1 MDAEGYIDAVRAG
14 AIDPYGHTA
23 EELQESLDAYDRD
36 WTERLMALTDEQL
49 DEVAAGR
56 MQLPPLPGP
65 IESEHAVRFRAES
78 EFVGRARALQV
89 QRARLEAAERE
100 LLAAR
105 FARLQDEPGVF
116 DTNLRETASNLAVE
130 LRLSDRT
137 MERRLIAAARMV
149 TELPLAHDAHR
160 AGRINSG
167 HLRTIEKETEA
178 LRLDAAIDAEER
190 TRVEQELVAMAETTT
205 PGQLRSRAKRI
216 VDRVLTEPLQ
226 QRHDRA
232 RETRELFLQD
242 EGDGMAF
249 LGVRCLAVAAKAA
262 YNRATDAARRKP
274 KDDPRTF
281 DQYRADVVLDLL
293 TRGMVPDDT
302 SGVRGVNGITA
313 TVVVTI
319 PATALLHDHDDAH
332 GQEPFPALLDDEI
345 LVDVDT
351 VRMLAAETVTWERLF
366 LHPVTGVP
374 VTVDTYRPNRAMR
387 RWLRARD
394 GRCRWPGCN
403 NPVYRAD
410 VDHTHDWDAGGAT
423 TIGNLAHLCRRQRRP
438 LPLARLQQPRLPRRR
453 RPHPRLGRRRRDHHR
468 QPRPPLPPASH
479 DEARHRLDRAAAR
492 RRRARVHQPPR
503 HRAPQ
508 RTRAPRATLHR
519 HRRHLLG
526 QHDLH
531 PAQPPERATIGGHT
545 LLRPTIWTPHAPARP
560 HASRLTRT
568 PRR

>member
-1 MDAEGYIDAVRAG
+1 MDAEEYIAAVRAG
-14 AIDPYGHTA
+14 AIDPYGRSA
-23 EELQESLDAYDRD
+23 DELQESLDAYDRD

-49 DEVAAGR
+49 DEVVAGR
-56 MQLPPLPGP
+56 MPLPALPGP
-65 IESEHAVRFRAES
+65 IESEHAARFRAEF
-78 EFVGRARALQV
+78 EFVGRARALQA

-105 FARLQDEPGVF
+105 FARLADEPGVF

-137 MERRLIAAARMV
+137 MERRMIAAARTV
-149 TELPLAHDAHR
+149 TELPLTHDAHR

-167 HLRTIEKETEA
+167 HLRTIEQATET
-178 LRLDAAIDAEER
+178 LRLDSNVQPDER
-190 TRVEQELVAMAETTT
+190 ARVEQELVAIAETVT
-205 PGQLRSRAKRI
+205 PGQLRSRARRI
-216 VDRVLTEPLQ
+216 VDRALSEPLQ

-249 LGVRCLAVAAKAA
+249 LGVRCIAVAAKAA

-293 TRGMVPDDT
+293 TRGEVPDDT
-302 SGVRGVNGITA
+302 NGVHGVNGITA
-313 TVVVTI
+313 TVALTI
-319 PATALLHDHDDAH
+319 PATSLLRERGGDGA
-332 GQEPFPALLDDEI
+332 GQELFPALLDDEI

-410 VDHTHDWDAGGAT
+410 VDHTHDWAAGGVT
-423 TIGNLAHLCRRQRRP
+423 TIGNLAHLCRRHHTMKHATAWTVQQLQDGVLEFTSP
-438 LPLARLQQPRLPRRR
+438 LGVVLRSEPEPQGPAFTDTDDVIWGTIACTQPSLPNA
-453 RPHPRLGRRRRDHHR
+453 
-468 QPRPPLPPASH
+468 PPLVDVPF
-479 DEARHRLDRAAAR
+479 
-492 RRRARVHQPPR
+492 
-503 HRAPQ
+503 
-508 RTRAPRATLHR
+508 
-519 HRRHLLG
+519 
-526 QHDLH
+526 
-531 PAQPPERATIGGHT
+531 
-545 LLRPTIWTPHAPARP
+545 
-560 HASRLTRT
+560 
-568 PRR
+568 